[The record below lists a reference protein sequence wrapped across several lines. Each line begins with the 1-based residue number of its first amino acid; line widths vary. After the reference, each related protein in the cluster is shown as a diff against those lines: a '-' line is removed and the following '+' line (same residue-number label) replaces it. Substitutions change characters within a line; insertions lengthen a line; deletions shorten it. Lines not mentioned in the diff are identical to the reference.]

1 MFNVKVGDVKECGLE
16 KRARIKI
23 LKRKA
28 HHLWEVEVFDGS
40 RFFCFDMTTKELKES
55 GFD

>member
-1 MFNVKVGDVKECGLE
+1 MKVGDVKECGLE

-40 RFFCFDMTTKELKES
+40 RFFCFDMTTKELKEAVS
-55 GFD
+55 IK